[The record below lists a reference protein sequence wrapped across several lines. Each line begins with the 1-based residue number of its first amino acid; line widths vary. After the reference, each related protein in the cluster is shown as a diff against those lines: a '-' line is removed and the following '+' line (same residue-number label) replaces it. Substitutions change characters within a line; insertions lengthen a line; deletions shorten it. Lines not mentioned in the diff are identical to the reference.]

1 MMWDY
6 PGDHLMRRRMPGALG
21 LFHGVLGTVVGD
33 VGFSSWALAVGGLIA
48 PDGLLG
54 KSETG
59 KER

>member
-1 MMWDY
+1 
-6 PGDHLMRRRMPGALG
+6 MPGALG